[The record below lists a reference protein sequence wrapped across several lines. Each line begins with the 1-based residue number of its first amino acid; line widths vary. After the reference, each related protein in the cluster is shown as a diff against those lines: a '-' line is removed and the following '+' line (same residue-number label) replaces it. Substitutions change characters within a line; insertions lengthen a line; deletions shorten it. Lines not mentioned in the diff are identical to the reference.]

1 MIFPCEKPRFGAT
14 TTATFASQSTF
25 HNGWGPL
32 LGPSTIEEY
41 THKEV
46 ISKTFEGLSKQV
58 EQIDSDNVRELN
70 LKLLYN
76 IINMTS
82 DNPGQLIK
90 GFDQSDHPLIE
101 VLNNIMKSEKS
112 LDNLSN
118 IPGIA
123 LIIEQLQKRLNKI
136 KSKNKETIE
145 DNIES

>member
-1 MIFPCEKPRFGAT
+1 
-14 TTATFASQSTF
+14 
-25 HNGWGPL
+25 
-32 LGPSTIEEY
+32 
-41 THKEV
+41 
-46 ISKTFEGLSKQV
+46 
-58 EQIDSDNVRELN
+58 
-70 LKLLYN
+70 
-76 IINMTS
+76 MTS